1 MTLHLQF
8 VEKDRFE
15 MVIVMPQGENGLE
28 RLQNEIGVSAN
39 TITEN
44 SVNGTR
50 SEAAV
55 NIFDLAFDAIDNEK
69 QKEAEIFLPMF
80 DIETS
85 LSLGSVLQSVRKV
98 AI

>member
-39 TITEN
+39 TITGN
-44 SVNGTR
+44 SVNGTGR
-50 SEAAV
+50 EAAV